1 MARIGARQILNLV
14 LDEGSYL
21 SWDGAPLR
29 SPQVDSVPG
38 YEESLERA
46 AERSG
51 VDESVITGEGT
62 LEGRRVVII
71 ACEFDFLAGSIGIA
85 AAERIVS
92 AIERATAEQ
101 LPILASPTSGGTR
114 MQEGTIAF
122 LQMVK
127 ISAAVAE
134 HKSAAL
140 PYLVY
145 LRHPTTGGVF
155 ASWGSLGHVS
165 VAEPGAL
172 IGFLGPRVYEALYDA
187 PFPDGVQVSENLAER
202 GMIDGVLPP
211 EGVRDLTA
219 RALRVLCQDP
229 PSDDEPGPHTELA
242 PADAGPASS
251 ATAGA
256 GNSAGTAGTVADSA
270 GPVAAAAADEPAR
283 PDAWDSITRSRRV
296 DRPGARDFLARVAPD
311 RVPLSGT
318 GQGED
323 SGALLLSLARFR
335 GQSAVVLAQDRD
347 AEIEKNPL
355 GPSAL
360 RSARRGMR
368 IAAEIGVPLVLFID
382 TRGAA
387 LSREAEEGGLAGE
400 IARSLSDLVTLPT
413 PTVSVI
419 LGQGTGGGALAL
431 LPADRVLC
439 AHHGWLAPLPP
450 EGASAILYHE
460 TDRAAEVARSQ
471 GVTSAD
477 LHDAGI
483 VDVVVPEY
491 PDAADEPDAF
501 CDRLADAVAAAL
513 VEVRRRPP
521 ERRYAQRMSRY
532 RELGLR
538 LE

>member
-1 MARIGARQILNLV
+1 MV
-14 LDEGSYL
+14 LDDGSFR

-38 YEESLERA
+38 YEDSLGRA
-46 AERSG
+46 AEKSG

-62 LEGRRVVII
+62 LLGRRVVLI

-85 AAERIVS
+85 AAERIVA
-92 AIERATAEQ
+92 AIERATAEK

-127 ISAAVAE
+127 ISAAVAG
-134 HKSAAL
+134 HKSAGL

-172 IGFLGPRVYEALYDA
+172 IGFLGPRVFEALYDA
-187 PFPDGVQVSENLAER
+187 PFPEGVQVSENLAER

-219 RALRVLCQDP
+219 RALHVLCQDP
-229 PSDDEPGPHTELA
+229 PSE
-242 PADAGPASS
+242 
-251 ATAGA
+251 
-256 GNSAGTAGTVADSA
+256 
-270 GPVAAAAADEPAR
+270 DEPAPPAGPLPEPEWDDDDTGQATEPER
-283 PDAWDSITRSRRV
+283 PDAWDSITRSRRP
-296 DRPGARDFLARVAPD
+296 DRPGARDLLARVAPD
-311 RVPLSGT
+311 SVPLSGT

-323 SGALLLSLARFR
+323 SGALLLALARFR
-335 GQSAVVLAQDRD
+335 GQSAVVLAQDRH
-347 AEIEKNPL
+347 AEAEKSPL

-368 IAAEIGVPLVLFID
+368 IAAEIGVPLVLLID

-400 IARSLSDLVTLPT
+400 IARSLADLVTLPT

-460 TDRAAEVARSQ
+460 TARAPEVARSQ

-477 LHDAGI
+477 LFDAGI
-483 VDVVVPEY
+483 VDVVIPER

-501 CDRLADAVAAAL
+501 CDRMADAIATAL

-521 ERRYAQRMSRY
+521 ERRYAERMSRY
-532 RELGLR
+532 RDLGVP

>member
-1 MARIGARQILNLV
+1 MARIGAWQILNLV
-14 LDEGSYL
+14 VDPGSFQ
-21 SWDGAPLR
+21 SWDGPRLR
-29 SPQVDSVPG
+29 SAQVVTVPG
-38 YEESLERA
+38 YAESLERA
-46 AERSG
+46 EEKSG

-85 AAERIVS
+85 AAERIVA
-92 AIERATAEQ
+92 AIERATAEE

-127 ISAAVAE
+127 ISAAVAG
-134 HKSAAL
+134 HKSAGL

-187 PFPDGVQVSENLAER
+187 PFPEGVQVSENLARR

-219 RALRVLCQDP
+219 RALQVLCQDP
-229 PSDDEPGPHTELA
+229 PAENEPGPHTEHT
-242 PADAGPASS
+242 P
-251 ATAGA
+251 AGA
-256 GNSAGTAGTVADSA
+256 
-270 GPVAAAAADEPAR
+270 EPEAEEPTR
-283 PDAWDSITRSRRV
+283 TDAWDSITRSRRP
-296 DRPGARDFLARVAPD
+296 DRPGAADFLDRVAPN

-323 SGALLLSLARFR
+323 SGALMLSLARFR

-347 AEIEKNPL
+347 AETEKSPL

-360 RSARRGMR
+360 RTARRGMR
-368 IAAEIGVPLVLFID
+368 IAAEIGVPLVLLID
-382 TRGAA
+382 TQGAA

-400 IARSLSDLVTLPT
+400 IARSLADLVTLPT

-439 AHHGWLAPLPP
+439 ARHGWLAPLPP

-477 LHDAGI
+477 LYDAGI
-483 VDVVVPEY
+483 VDVVVPEE

-501 CDRLADAVAAAL
+501 CDRMADAVATAL

-521 ERRYAQRMSRY
+521 ERRYAERMSRY
-532 RELGLR
+532 RDLGVP

>member
-1 MARIGARQILNLV
+1 MARIGARQILDLV
-14 LDEGSYL
+14 LDDGSFH
-21 SWDGAPLR
+21 SWDGPPLR
-29 SPQVDSVPG
+29 SAQVASVPG
-38 YEESLERA
+38 YSESLERA
-46 AERSG
+46 AEKSG

-85 AAERIVS
+85 AAERIVG
-92 AIERATAEQ
+92 AIERATAEG

-114 MQEGTIAF
+114 MQEGTVAF

-127 ISAAVAE
+127 ISAAVAG
-134 HKSAAL
+134 HKSAGL

-187 PFPDGVQVSENLAER
+187 PFPEGVQVSENLAER

-229 PSDDEPGPHTELA
+229 PSDDEPAPPRGPLTGPSAE
-242 PADAGPASS
+242 AGSIK
-251 ATAGA
+251 
-256 GNSAGTAGTVADSA
+256 
-270 GPVAAAAADEPAR
+270 AAAADESAR
-283 PDAWDSITRSRRV
+283 PDAWDAITRSRRP

-347 AEIEKNPL
+347 AESEKNPL

-368 IAAEIGVPLVLFID
+368 IAAEMGVPLVLLID

-400 IARSLSDLVTLPT
+400 IARSLADLVTLPT

-419 LGQGTGGGALAL
+419 MGQGTGGGALAL

-439 AHHGWLAPLPP
+439 ARHGWLAPLPP

-460 TDRAAEVARSQ
+460 TERAPEVARSQ
-471 GVTSAD
+471 GITSAD
-477 LHDAGI
+477 LQEAGI
-483 VDVVVPEY
+483 VDVVVPER
-491 PDAADEPDAF
+491 PDAADEPGAF
-501 CDRLADAVAAAL
+501 CDRLADAVANAV

-521 ERRYAQRMSRY
+521 GRRYAERISRY
-532 RELGLR
+532 RGLGLP

>member
-1 MARIGARQILNLV
+1 MARIGALQILDLV
-14 LDEGSYL
+14 LDPGSFR
-21 SWDGAPLR
+21 SWDGVPLR
-29 SPQVDSVPG
+29 SAQVDAVPG
-38 YEESLERA
+38 YEASLERA
-46 AERSG
+46 AEKSG

-85 AAERIVS
+85 AAERIVA
-92 AIERATAEQ
+92 AIERATAEE

-127 ISAAVAE
+127 ISAAVAG
-134 HKSAAL
+134 HKSAGL

-172 IGFLGPRVYEALYDA
+172 IGFLGPRVYEALYDT
-187 PFPDGVQVSENLAER
+187 PFPEGVQVSENLARR

-219 RALRVLCQDP
+219 RALQVLCQDP
-229 PSDDEPGPHTELA
+229 PAENEPGPHTEHT
-242 PADAGPASS
+242 P
-251 ATAGA
+251 AGA
-256 GNSAGTAGTVADSA
+256 
-270 GPVAAAAADEPAR
+270 EPDAEEPER
-283 PDAWDSITRSRRV
+283 ADAWDSITRSRRP
-296 DRPGARDFLARVAPD
+296 DRPGAADFLDRVAPN

-323 SGALLLSLARFR
+323 SGALMLSLARFR

-347 AEIEKNPL
+347 AETEENPL

-360 RSARRGMR
+360 RTARRGMR
-368 IAAEIGVPLVLFID
+368 IAAEIGVPLVLLID
-382 TRGAA
+382 TQGAA

-400 IARSLSDLVTLPT
+400 IARSLADLVTLPT

-431 LPADRVLC
+431 LPADKVLC

-477 LHDAGI
+477 LLDAGI
-483 VDVVVPEY
+483 VDVVVPEK

-501 CDRLADAVAAAL
+501 CDRMADAIATAL

-521 ERRYAQRMSRY
+521 ERRYAERVSRY
-532 RELGLR
+532 RDLGVP

>member
-1 MARIGARQILNLV
+1 
-14 LDEGSYL
+14 SYR

-29 SPQVDSVPG
+29 SPQVDAVPG
-38 YEESLERA
+38 YAESLERA
-46 AERSG
+46 AEKAG

-134 HKSAAL
+134 HKAAGL

-187 PFPDGVQVSENLAER
+187 PFPEGVQVSENLAEL
-202 GMIDGVLPP
+202 GMIDGVLPA
-211 EGVRDLTA
+211 EGVRDLTS

-229 PSDDEPGPHTELA
+229 PADDEPGPHTEDA
-242 PADAGPASS
+242 PAGPA
-251 ATAGA
+251 AGGPAAGGPTAGA
-256 GNSAGTAGTVADSA
+256 TDAAGDTAGN
-270 GPVAAAAADEPAR
+270 AAADR

-323 SGALLLSLARFR
+323 SGSLLLSLARFR

-347 AEIEKNPL
+347 AEIDENPL

-368 IAAEIGVPLVLFID
+368 IAAEIGVPLVLLID

-450 EGASAILYHE
+450 EGASAILYHS
-460 TDRAAEVARSQ
+460 TDRAADVARSQ

-477 LHDAGI
+477 LHDSGI
-483 VDVVVPEY
+483 VDVVVPEL

-501 CDRLADAVAAAL
+501 CDRMADAVATAL

-521 ERRYAQRMSRY
+521 ERRYAERMSRY